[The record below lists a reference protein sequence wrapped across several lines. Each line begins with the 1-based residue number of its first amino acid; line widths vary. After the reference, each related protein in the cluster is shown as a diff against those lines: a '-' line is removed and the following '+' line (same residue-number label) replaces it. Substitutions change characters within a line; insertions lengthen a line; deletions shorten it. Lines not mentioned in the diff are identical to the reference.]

1 MAVRDQLV
9 PIEEAGRRFG
19 VPYRTLRKRV
29 VDQTIRTFCN
39 DRDRRVTLVA
49 LDDVAALFTPRPT
62 ANPQEVDTL
71 SAA

>member
-1 MAVRDQLV
+1 MATSDQLV

-19 VPYRTLRKRV
+19 VPYRTLRKGV
-29 VDQTIRTFCN
+29 VDQTIRTYCS

-62 ANPQEVDTL
+62 AETTEVDTL